1 MSARVPLLEV
11 SGLVVRYGAVTA
23 VRGIDLT
30 IGEGEIISIVG
41 PNGAGKTSLV
51 SAVAG
56 IVPPAA
62 GSIVFA
68 GKSLAGIALEDV
80 VAQGIALVPEGR
92 HIFASLTV
100 TENLMLGA
108 TVRADADG
116 VRADLD
122 RSFEMF
128 PILGA
133 RRRQP
138 AGQLSGGEQ
147 QQLAIARALIS
158 RPRLLMLDEPSLG
171 LAPTVVDQV
180 YVLLRTVRDQGVTI
194 LLDRAECRARLRPR
208 RPRPCDERR
217 RIRFERHG
225 RRDQGRPAFRR
236 GLFRRPHARGGGRA
250 LMEHFVQTLV
260 DAVSV
265 GSLYALTALGIGL
278 IFGVMR
284 LINFA
289 HGELITFAAYAL
301 LALFGLPV
309 PVMLLGAIV
318 VAVVLALITERAA
331 FRPLRSADPTTLLI
345 SSFAVSFFLQKLLI
359 LVVGSRLKGL
369 DFLPALG
376 RQVELVGVR
385 LQLLQIATIL
395 VSAVLLVA
403 LTWFLRSTRLGLQ
416 MRAAAEDFRMARVLG
431 VRANR
436 VIAMA
441 FALSGVLAAAV
452 SCLIVVQTGVVQPR
466 MGLQLVVIA
475 FVGTVI
481 GGLGSL
487 TGAALGGFLVGA
499 ASILLQA
506 LLPPDLRVF
515 REAFVFVAVALVLL
529 FRPQGLIP
537 ARGLKE
543 RI

>member
-1 MSARVPLLEV
+1 MSARLPLLEV
-11 SGLVVRYGAVTA
+11 SGLVVRTA
-23 VRGIDLT
+23 PSPPCAASIFRV
-30 IGEGEIISIVG
+30 GEGEIVSIVG
-41 PNGAGKTSLV
+41 PNGAGKTSLI

-62 GSIVFA
+62 GSLVFA

-80 VAQGIALVPEGR
+80 VARGLALVPEGR

-100 TENLMLGA
+100 MENLMLGA
-108 TVRADADG
+108 TVRRDAGG
-116 VRADLD
+116 VRADID
-122 RSFEMF
+122 RLFAMF
-128 PILGA
+128 PILGQ

-147 QQLAIARALIS
+147 QQLAIARALLS

-171 LAPTVVDQV
+171 LAPTVVAQV
-180 YVLLRTVRDQGVTI
+180 YALLKSVREQGVTI
-194 LLDRAECRARLRPR
+194 LLIEQNAERVFGLSDHVHVMSGGEVRAERQR
-208 RPRPCDERR
+208 
-217 RIRFERHG
+217 
-225 RRDQGRPAFRR
+225 RRDQERSAVRCR
-236 GLFRRPHARGGGRA
+236 VFRRPHAAAGERTV
-250 LMEHFVQTLV
+250 MERLVQTLV

-289 HGELITFAAYAL
+289 HGELITFAAYTL
-301 LALFGLPV
+301 LALFGLSV
-309 PVMLLGAIV
+309 PLMLFGAIA
-318 VAVVLALITERAA
+318 VAVVLALVTERAA
-331 FRPLRSADPTTLLI
+331 FRPLRNADPTTLLI

-376 RQVELVGVR
+376 RQIELLGIR

-395 VSAVLLVA
+395 VSAILLVA
-403 LTWFLRSTRLGLQ
+403 LTWFLRATRLGLQ

-441 FALSGVLAAAV
+441 FALSGILAAAV

-499 ASILLQA
+499 TSILLQA

>member
-1 MSARVPLLEV
+1 MSSGVPLLAV

-23 VRGIDLT
+23 VREVDLQVD
-30 IGEGEIISIVG
+30 EGEIVSIVG
-41 PNGAGKTSLV
+41 PNGAGKTSLI
-51 SAVAG
+51 STVAG
-56 IVPPAA
+56 IIAPAA
-62 GSIVFA
+62 GTVIFA
-68 GKSLAGIALEDV
+68 GRTLGGIALEDV

-100 TENLMLGA
+100 MENLLLGA
-108 TVRADADG
+108 TVRRDSRA
-116 VRADLD
+116 VPADLD
-122 RSFEMF
+122 RFFAMF
-128 PILGA
+128 PILA
-133 RRRQP
+133 ERRRQP

-147 QQLAIARALIS
+147 QQLAIARALLS

-171 LAPTVVDQV
+171 LAPMVVDQI
-180 YVLLRTVRDQGVTI
+180 YALLCDDPHAGRDHPPG
-194 LLDRAECRARLRPR
+194 RAERGARIRHLRPR
-208 RPRPCDERR
+208 LCDERR
-217 RIRFERHG
+217 KVRS
-225 RRDQGRPAFRR
+225 RRRR
-236 GLFRRPHARGGGRA
+236 CRNQKPSALRRRLFRRAHARGGERTV
-250 LMEHFVQTLV
+250 MERLVQILA

-289 HGELITFAAYAL
+289 HGELITFAAYTL
-301 LALFGLPV
+301 LALFGQPV
-309 PVMLLGAIV
+309 PVMIFGGIA
-318 VAVVLALITERAA
+318 VAVILALVTERAA
-331 FRPLRSADPTTLLI
+331 FRPLRNADPTTLLI

-369 DFLPALG
+369 DFLPELG
-376 RQVELVGVR
+376 RQIEFAGIR
-385 LQLLQIATIL
+385 LQLLQIVTII
-395 VSAVLLVA
+395 VGIVLLAA
-403 LTWFLRSTRLGLQ
+403 LTWFLRATRLGLH

-431 VRANR
+431 VRANK
-436 VIAMA
+436 VIAVA
-441 FALSGVLAAAV
+441 FALSGILAAAV

-466 MGLQLVVIA
+466 MGLQLVIIA

-487 TGAALGGFLVGA
+487 SGAALGGFLVGA
-499 ASILLQA
+499 ATILLQA
-506 LLPPDLRVF
+506 FLPPDLRAF
-515 REAFVFVAVALVLL
+515 REAFVFIAVALVLL

>member
-1 MSARVPLLEV
+1 MTSGAPLLAV

-23 VRGIDLT
+23 VREVDLQVD
-30 IGEGEIISIVG
+30 EGEIVSIVG
-41 PNGAGKTSLV
+41 PNGAGKTSLILT
-51 SAVAG
+51 VAG
-56 IVPPAA
+56 IIAPAA
-62 GSIVFA
+62 GTVIFA
-68 GKSLAGIALEDV
+68 GRTLGGIALEDV

-100 TENLMLGA
+100 MENLLLGA
-108 TVRADADG
+108 TVRRDSRAVA
-116 VRADLD
+116 ADLD
-122 RSFEMF
+122 RFFAMF
-128 PILGA
+128 PILA
-133 RRRQP
+133 ERRRQP

-147 QQLAIARALIS
+147 QQLAIARALLS

-171 LAPTVVDQV
+171 LAPMVVDQI
-180 YVLLRTVRDQGVTI
+180 YALLATIRTQGMTI
-194 LLDRAECRARLRPR
+194 LLVEQNAERVFGICQPRL
-208 RPRPCDERR
+208 CDERR
-217 RIRFERHG
+217 KVCS
-225 RRDQGRPAFRR
+225 RRRR
-236 GLFRRPHARGGGRA
+236 SRNQKPSALRRRLFRRAHARGGKRTV
-250 LMEHFVQTLV
+250 MERLVQILA

-289 HGELITFAAYAL
+289 HGELITFAAYTL
-301 LALFGLPV
+301 LALFGQPV
-309 PVMLLGAIV
+309 PIMIFGGIA
-318 VAVVLALITERAA
+318 VAVVLALVTERAA
-331 FRPLRSADPTTLLI
+331 FRPLRNADPTTLLI

-369 DFLPALG
+369 DFLPELG
-376 RQVELVGVR
+376 RQIEFAGIR
-385 LQLLQIATIL
+385 LQLLQIVTII
-395 VSAVLLVA
+395 VGIVLLAA
-403 LTWFLRSTRLGLQ
+403 LTWFLKATRLGLH

-431 VRANR
+431 VRANK
-436 VIAMA
+436 VIAVA
-441 FALSGVLAAAV
+441 FALSGILAAAV

-466 MGLQLVVIA
+466 MGLQLVIIA

-487 TGAALGGFLVGA
+487 SGAALGGFLVGA
-499 ASILLQA
+499 ATILLQA
-506 LLPPDLRVF
+506 FLPPDLRAF
-515 REAFVFVAVALVLL
+515 REAFVFIAVALVLL